1 MNQFIMAEQNARTIT
16 GDDKIFA
23 LNGKAK
29 EMIAKVGKDKVAN
42 ATLGALMDDEG
53 NLVVL
58 STVVD
63 VLKSLS
69 PLDYAEYAPIAGVP
83 GFLETVK
90 TAVFGKDIPT
100 DLNIATI
107 ATPGGTGA
115 IRNTIQNYS
124 RRGDV
129 ILTSDWYWSPYLTI
143 AQELE
148 RGLETYP
155 LFTEDG
161 KYFLKGFSDKMNSI
175 LNRQGRIVILIN
187 TPAHNPT
194 GYTLSSQ
201 DWDGI
206 LSAMKDAAS
215 DKSKKIVFLVD
226 IAYIDFAEDPEADR
240 SFFKKFNDL
249 PENILPLIGFSMS
262 KSLTMYGM
270 RGGALMCLTPNS
282 QIAEEFKKVVS
293 FSTRGSWS
301 NGTRSAMVAMQRI
314 FEDPALLQKVN
325 EERSK
330 YGNMLLRRGQTF
342 VRAAEEAGLELIPF
356 RAGFFLIV
364 PCDNPDEVSEE
375 LQKDGIFAVPFGG
388 RGLRVSVASV
398 PETMCATMP
407 AKIADAI
414 KRVNGKQ

>member
-1 MNQFIMAEQNARTIT
+1 MSQFIMAEENARTIT

-29 EMIAKVGKDKVAN
+29 EMISKVGKDKVAN
-42 ATLGALMDDEG
+42 ATLGALMDDDG

-69 PLDYAEYAPIAGVP
+69 PTDYAEYAPIAGVP
-83 GFLETVK
+83 EFLEAVK
-90 TAVFGKDIPT
+90 TAVFGESIPKDI
-100 DLNIATI
+100 NIATI

-148 RGLETYP
+148 RKLETYP
-155 LFTEDG
+155 LFTEEG
-161 KYFLKGFSDKMNSI
+161 NYNVKGFEDKMNQI
-175 LNRQGRIVILIN
+175 LDEQGRIVILIN

-194 GYTLSSQ
+194 GYSLSSD

-206 LSAMKDAAS
+206 LTAMKTAAS
-215 DKSKKIVFLVD
+215 GNTRKIVFLVD
-226 IAYIDFAEDPEADR
+226 IAYIDFGENPETDR
-240 SFFKKFNDL
+240 IFLKKFIDL
-249 PENILPLIGFSMS
+249 PENILPLIGYSMS
-262 KSLTMYGM
+262 KSLTLYGM
-270 RGGALMCLTPNS
+270 RGGALMCLTPNKE
-282 QIAEEFKKVVS
+282 IAEEFKKVVS

-301 NGTRSAMVAMQRI
+301 NGTRSAMVAMQRL
-314 FEDPALLQKVN
+314 FEDPVLLRKLN

-330 YGNMLLRRGQTF
+330 YSNMLLSRGQAF
-342 VRAAEEAGLELIPF
+342 VKAAKDAKLELIPF

-364 PCDNPDEVSEE
+364 PCDDPDSVSEE

-398 PETMCATMP
+398 PEKMCSAMP
-407 AKIADAI
+407 AKMAAAI
-414 KRVNGKQ
+414 ERVKNK